1 MTKKA
6 ISILL
11 AALTLLPMLSCSEKS
26 QDNTDKAV
34 SETGGTVS
42 VSADTKTETEET
54 AETESIDIPFTDY
67 DGYVF
72 NALTGDNVTYNWR
85 ELTVEELT
93 GEAINDA
100 FYNRNLWVEDKLNIK
115 ITSVVNA
122 SGGNRSAFKN
132 SVISNDGAYDCAFM
146 TFSDASGTAT
156 GGYCI
161 DINTVPNIDLDK
173 SWWDRDSRNQL
184 KIYGKN
190 YLIAS
195 DITIGDKDV
204 MWVLYFDKQYIDD
217 LQLENPYELVA
228 EGKWTFDVFY
238 DMIKMGLFD
247 LDGNGKY
254 NIKDRFGLLTH
265 SENYAGMWMSAGE
278 SLITLDENNVPQITW
293 GSERF
298 SNVWDKITQIMG
310 DNAVYGNNIDFI
322 STGLR
327 DGQALFATEVVAFI
341 RSYRANDRE
350 FGILPMPKYDENQD
364 RYYTYVAVNSDLM
377 VVNPSV
383 SNLECTG
390 EILEL
395 LAAKGKEMI
404 MPDYYDVSLKS
415 KGARDEESSASLDII
430 FTNRMYDIGV
440 VYGWGGAANAL
451 KSPDVQLASIY
462 AKYEKLTKKTMDK
475 ALANMLEN

>member
-1 MTKKA
+1 MTKKTLSL
-6 ISILL
+6 IL
-11 AALTLLPMLSCSEKS
+11 AALTLLQMMSCSEKA
-26 QDNTDKAV
+26 QDNTEK
-34 SETGGTVS
+34 STETVNDMV
-42 VSADTKTETEET
+42 VSAEADADTAEETEET
-54 AETESIDIPFTDY
+54 ETIDIPYTDY
-67 DGYVF
+67 NGYTF

-93 GEAINDA
+93 GEPINDA

-132 SVISNDGAYDCAFM
+132 SVTSADGAYNCAFM

-156 GGYCI
+156 GGYCL
-161 DINTVPNIDLDK
+161 DINTIPNVDLDK
-173 SWWDRDSRNQL
+173 SWWDSDARNQL

-190 YLIAS
+190 YLMAS

-204 MWVLYFDKQYIDD
+204 MWVLYFDKQYIED
-217 LQLENPYELVA
+217 LQLDNPYELVA
-228 EGKWTFDVFY
+228 EDKWTFDVFY
-238 DMIKMGLFD
+238 DMIKQGLFD
-247 LDGNGKY
+247 LDGNGTY
-254 NIKDRFGLLTH
+254 NMKDRYGLLTH

-278 SLITLDENNVPQITW
+278 SLITLDENDVPQITW

-310 DNAVYGNNIDFI
+310 DSAVYGDNIDFI

-350 FGILPMPKYDENQD
+350 FGILPMPKYDENQE

-383 SNLECTG
+383 EDLGCTG

-451 KSPDVQLASIY
+451 KSPNVQLASTY
-462 AKYEKLTKKTMDK
+462 EKYEKLTRKTMEK
-475 ALANMLEN
+475 ALENMLEN